1 MEKDNYEYK
10 LKRTKLACAN
20 CRRKKVRCSGDRPT
34 CTYCTRLKQTCSY
47 EEALKDEGQNDSD
60 RALRPLMPAG
70 TSKEETLSSLSLES
84 RMTSLETSMQRQ
96 GLLISLLTNERGMA
110 GANNPHLSRKDNV
123 AGDAKWLAVT
133 SDMTLSAAADL
144 YFQYCHNQPYSLFHE
159 ETFRNRLTAQKLP
172 DYLCLALLA
181 TASRFSRSTRPLLLC
196 ADQAWELAIK
206 RSTANIDSAESLT
219 IAQTIHLLVVIDY
232 SDGRCRAAWI
242 KLGLAVR
249 IAQCYRFNT
258 EPDPRLRP
266 EVQEEYRRTFWSIYL
281 LDRLMSCGRERPTA
295 LQDKDCLLRLPSN
308 EQAFRDCIA
317 NRGPVL
323 EQLTGDA
330 PAVTEL
336 PEHSH
341 FSVIILMAATLIRVV
356 NYVLREDS
364 QVHDDVPW
372 SAASQYSALEST
384 LWRLELNYG
393 LLDPLNAVWEQSLT
407 SGGVVDPRAAGPL
420 IYGRALFH
428 LAGCLLHHPFLL
440 QHRLAES
447 ASRTPPGFLSK
458 AWTSARSHATA
469 LTLLQE
475 TENLG
480 CVTVSCFRGYCA
492 MVAGSIHLLFASDS
506 NDEIREASVRRYE
519 ECRGLLLKL
528 CRYWESS
535 RLMFMKLERLYE
547 DRGRYRQF
555 FEYTLAM
562 GEKTKLA
569 TFWDSIDNWVPS
581 SRSPSPEHGPPEPVQ
596 PIHFPT
602 SMNFFDLAP
611 ADPWG
616 NGNSIFEMDFA
627 NGNNFM

>member
-1 MEKDNYEYK
+1 
-10 LKRTKLACAN
+10 
-20 CRRKKVRCSGDRPT
+20 
-34 CTYCTRLKQTCSY
+34 
-47 EEALKDEGQNDSD
+47 
-60 RALRPLMPAG
+60 
-70 TSKEETLSSLSLES
+70 
-84 RMTSLETSMQRQ
+84 
-96 GLLISLLTNERGMA
+96 
-110 GANNPHLSRKDNV
+110 
-123 AGDAKWLAVT
+123 
-133 SDMTLSAAADL
+133 MTLSAAADL

-159 ETFRNRLTAQKLP
+159 ETFRHRLVAQTLP
-172 DYLCLALLA
+172 EYLCLALLA
-181 TASRFSRSTRPLLLC
+181 TASRFSQSTRPLLLC

-206 RSTANIDSAESLT
+206 RSTANIDSAESLM
-219 IAQTIHLLVVIDY
+219 IAQTIHLLCVIDY

-308 EQAFRDCIA
+308 EQAFRDCSE

-330 PAVTEL
+330 PVFTEL

-356 NYVLREDS
+356 NYVLRKDS
-364 QVHDDVPW
+364 RVHDDVPW
-372 SAASQYSALEST
+372 STTSQYSALEST
-384 LWRLELNYG
+384 VWRLELNYG
-393 LLDPLNAVWEQSLT
+393 LLDPLNAVWEQTLT

-420 IYGRALFH
+420 IYGPSTSRIGQQDTPRILKQS
-428 LAGCLLHHPFLL
+428 LA
-440 QHRLAES
+440 
-447 ASRTPPGFLSK
+447 
-458 AWTSARSHATA
+458 SARSHATA
-469 LTLLQE
+469 LTMLQE

-480 CVTVSCFRGYCA
+480 CITVFCFRGYCA

-519 ECRGLLLKL
+519 EYRGLLLKL

-547 DRGRYRQF
+547 DRSQYRQF
-555 FEYTLAM
+555 FDYTLVM
-562 GEKTKLA
+562 GEKPKLA
-569 TFWDSIDNWVPS
+569 AFWDSIDNWVPS
-581 SRSPSPEHGPPEPVQ
+581 SQSPSPEHGPPEPVQ

-602 SMNFFDLAP
+602 SIYFFDLAP

-616 NGNSIFEMDFA
+616 NGNSIFEMDFS
-627 NGNNFM
+627 NGNSFM

>member
-1 MEKDNYEYK
+1 MADGKN
-10 LKRTKLACAN
+10 
-20 CRRKKVRCSGDRPT
+20 P
-34 CTYCTRLKQTCSY
+34 RL
-47 EEALKDEGQNDSD
+47 GH
-60 RALRPLMPAG
+60 
-70 TSKEETLSSLSLES
+70 KENT
-84 RMTSLETSMQRQ
+84 
-96 GLLISLLTNERGMA
+96 
-110 GANNPHLSRKDNV
+110 
-123 AGDAKWLAVT
+123 AGDAKWLSVT
-133 SDMTLSAAADL
+133 PDMTLSAAADL
-144 YFQYCHNQPYSLFHE
+144 YFQFCHNQPYSLFHE
-159 ETFRNRLTAQKLP
+159 ESFRRRLVAQTLP
-172 DYLCLALLA
+172 DYLSLALLA
-181 TASRFSRSTRPLLLC
+181 TASRFSHSSRPLLLC
-196 ADQAWELAIK
+196 ADQAWELAMK
-206 RSTANIDSAESLT
+206 RSTANIDAAESLT
-219 IAQTIHLLVVIDY
+219 IAQTIHLLCVIDY
-232 SDGRCRAAWI
+232 S
-242 KLGLAVR
+242 
-249 IAQCYRFNT
+249 AQCYRFNT
-258 EPDPRLRP
+258 EPDHRLRP

-281 LDRLMSCGRERPTA
+281 LDRLMSCGRERPPA
-295 LQDKDCLLRLPSN
+295 LQDKDCLLRLPSS
-308 EQAFRDCIA
+308 EQAFRDGSE

-364 QVHDDVPW
+364 RLHDDVPW

-393 LLDPLNAVWEQSLT
+393 LLDPLNAVWEQTLT

-469 LTLLQE
+469 ITMLQE

-547 DRGRYRQF
+547 NRGRYRQF

-562 GEKTKLA
+562 GEKPRLA
-569 TFWDSIDNWVPS
+569 AFWDSMDNWVPS

-602 SMNFFDLAP
+602 SMDFFDLAP

-616 NGNSIFEMDFA
+616 NGNSIFEMDLA
-627 NGNNFM
+627 GGNSFM